1 MRNARRT
8 AQAAALLVAALGWRT
23 AASATE
29 SAKLDPRSDQP
40 LVQLALLL
48 DTSNSMDG
56 MIAQAKTQLWKLVN
70 EFARS
75 KRAGKTPRVEVALY
89 EYGNDGLPA
98 SSGHIRQVAPLTTDL
113 DLISEK
119 LFSLRTNGGSEYC
132 GQVIGVA
139 AGELAWSPRS
149 ALKVIFIAGNEPFTQ
164 GPANYRD
171 AVRQAIGKGII
182 VNTVFC
188 GNEREG
194 IATGWRDGAL
204 LADGRYTFID
214 SSRQVAAV
222 VAPQDAELARLN
234 QELNST
240 YVGYGA
246 KGKQAKARQAMQDK
260 NAEGAG
266 QGAAVQ
272 RAMAKSSS
280 NYRNDDWDLVD
291 AARSGTAAPAA
302 MAADELPAEMQGM
315 DGKQREEYVQ
325 RLSSKRSEIQTKMQ
339 KLEAERRA
347 QVAGEEKKRAASGE
361 ATMDKAMLDAIHE
374 QGAKADFKF

>member
-1 MRNARRT
+1 
-8 AQAAALLVAALGWRT
+8 
-23 AASATE
+23 
-29 SAKLDPRSDQP
+29 
-40 LVQLALLL
+40 
-48 DTSNSMDG
+48 
-56 MIAQAKTQLWKLVN
+56 
-70 EFARS
+70 
-75 KRAGKTPRVEVALY
+75 VEVALY

-98 SSGHIRQVAPLTTDL
+98 SSGYIRQVAPLTTDL

-164 GPANYRD
+164 GPVNYRD
-171 AVRQAIGKGII
+171 AVKQAIGKGII

-194 IATGWRDGAL
+194 IATGWRDGAH

-374 QGAKADFKF
+374 QGAKAEFKF

>member
-1 MRNARRT
+1 MRNART
-8 AQAAALLVAALGWRT
+8 ITQAALLLAVLGWGT
-23 AASATE
+23 AAPAAE
-29 SAKLDPRSDQP
+29 SAKPDPRTDQP
-40 LVQLALLL
+40 LVQIALLL

-75 KRAGKTPRVEVALY
+75 KRADKTPRVEVALY
-89 EYGNDGLPA
+89 EYGNNGLPA
-98 SSGHIRQVAPLTTDL
+98 SSGYIRQVAPLTPDL

-139 AGELAWSPRS
+139 TRELAWSPRS
-149 ALKVIFIAGNEPFTQ
+149 ALKIVFIAGNEPFTQ
-164 GPANYRD
+164 GPVNYRD
-171 AVRQAIGKGII
+171 AVKQAIGKGII

-234 QELNST
+234 EELNAT

-246 KGKQAKARQAMQDK
+246 RGKKAKARQVMQDK

-272 RAMAKSSS
+272 RAVAKSSS

-291 AARSGTAAPAA
+291 AAKSGTAAPAA
-302 MAADELPAEMQGM
+302 MAAEDLPAEMQGM
-315 DGKQREEYVQ
+315 DAKQREEYVQ
-325 RLSSKRSEIQTKMQ
+325 KQASRRGEIQAKMQ
-339 KLEAERRA
+339 KLETDRRA
-347 QVAGEEKKRAASGE
+347 HVAAEEKKRPTSSE
-361 ATMDKAMLDAIHE
+361 ATMDKAMLDAVHE
-374 QGAKADFKF
+374 QGGKADFKF